1 MAAEPLPVPEWTG
14 AKSRLDRYRGAGRMR
29 RSVRSYSM
37 THQSARQEALRARV
51 RPCRQG
57 SSAAP
62 LCENV
67 PGELE
72 CIQRGRHCRCL
83 QLESELT
90 RDRKLN
96 PLWLLPLL
104 VSSAAAQLMDTANGS
119 NSPVRTISLFDQIQD
134 SQEWSLFKE
143 LWDSEDPQQ
152 ARQRA
157 VDFVQRYPRSVVLR
171 QTYEVAAR
179 ALAALRR

>member
-1 MAAEPLPVPEWTG
+1 
-14 AKSRLDRYRGAGRMR
+14 
-29 RSVRSYSM
+29 
-37 THQSARQEALRARV
+37 
-51 RPCRQG
+51 
-57 SSAAP
+57 
-62 LCENV
+62 
-67 PGELE
+67 
-72 CIQRGRHCRCL
+72 
-83 QLESELT
+83 
-90 RDRKLN
+90 
-96 PLWLLPLL
+96 
-104 VSSAAAQLMDTANGS
+104 MDTANGS